1 MISLSPG
8 SFGLQLACSL
18 TSSEVGAGFVRV
30 KEKWIPGPG
39 WLLLAGPGGFVWG
52 PGQPLLAGPR
62 AGSASGQWE
71 FSEAPGNQHWLI
83 SLLEWKHFAAS

>member
-30 KEKWIPGPG
+30 KESGYQG
-39 WLLLAGPGGFVWG
+39 QAGCCWQALVVLCGDQANLCWQVRELEVHP
-52 PGQPLLAGPR
+52 
-62 AGSASGQWE
+62 ASG
-71 FSEAPGNQHWLI
+71 S
-83 SLLEWKHFAAS
+83 